1 MREWSER
8 HIRELVRQEYNRMGG
23 GDGKFFDLRET
34 VRNYIKY
41 TLLRDNVQRML
52 DSYLIW
58 KNGEWG
64 IAARTDMEFRI
75 ETATVEL
82 FQIPELTDAQ
92 REQIITAYGS
102 DFDLHYTNFMR
113 NTFFYKAHIE
123 GYFKHNYLYTGSNLI
138 AFYYV
143 PVSNTYDQ
151 YNIYYPQIDNDNYCL
166 PYIDE
171 SVVNEWNGFDWG
183 FGVHPIP
190 MILPLDAILPTKNP
204 LTSVDEY
211 EIAGHIRRYIT
222 DKNDPTRHLL
232 FEYERGGVRPD
243 QQYTVTWLDGGPY
256 QDYADKKLYF
266 EFDTFIG
273 RQVEYGNW
281 DKIQSII
288 NP

>member
-8 HIRELVRQEYNRMGG
+8 HIRELVKQEYNRMGG
-23 GDGKFFDLRET
+23 GAKYNDLRET
-34 VRNYIKY
+34 VRNYVNY
-41 TLLRDNVQRML
+41 TLLRDNIEYML
-52 DSYLIW
+52 YNYFIW

-64 IAARTDMEFRI
+64 VSARTDMEFKI
-75 ETATVEL
+75 ETATVDL

-92 REQIITAYGS
+92 RTQISTAYGS
-102 DFDLHYTNFMR
+102 TFLNHYDNFLK
-113 NTFFYKAHIE
+113 NTYFYKAHIE

-143 PVSNTYDQ
+143 PVSNTYNQ
-151 YNIYYPQIDNDNYCL
+151 TYIYYPQIDNSNYCL
-166 PYIDE
+166 PYIEDN
-171 SVVNEWNGFDWG
+171 VANEWNGFDWH

-204 LTSVDEY
+204 LTGVDEY
-211 EIAGHIRRYIT
+211 TVTSYVRRYIT
-222 DKNDPTRHLL
+222 DKNDTTRHLL
-232 FEYERGGVRPD
+232 FEYERGGVKPD
-243 QQYTVTWLDGGPY
+243 QQYNVTWLSGGPY

-281 DKIQSII
+281 EKIQAVI
-288 NP
+288 